1 MSSVAP
7 VFGQDPSSADWL
19 APRLSGRWGSV
30 TGNLPDGYPAYIRL
44 LHPLDDDGVTRSW
57 RDIAAEF
64 GTRTHPLVQWVPLLG
79 RRYNSN
85 DVMWRNTSPE
95 QGNLDPAVLQLL
107 LGVLAQHTGTVDD
120 CWFCVW
126 DGWGGFVPARQL
138 PLPGRRRYPN
148 LVGLPHREYQLA
160 RGSLE
165 SALHLQAENEW
176 ADCQSPN
183 LFWPADR
190 AWCAA
195 SEIDFDSTLIAGS
208 EELAAQLMSTEGLET
223 WRVEPHDSLAYD
235 ADQINKI

>member
-44 LHPLDDDGVTRSW
+44 LHPLDDDGVTRSR

-107 LGVLAQHTGTVDD
+107 LGVWPNTLAPSMTAGSAYGT
-120 CWFCVW
+120 
-126 DGWGGFVPARQL
+126 DGAGSC
-138 PLPGRRRYPN
+138 
-148 LVGLPHREYQLA
+148 QLA
-160 RGSLE
+160 SCPYL
-165 SALHLQAENEW
+165 AAEGTPIW
-176 ADCQSPN
+176 SVSRTASTS
-183 LFWPADR
+183 WPAG
-190 AWCAA
+190 AWKVRFTCKPRMSGPTVSPQICSGRPTEPGAQRPR
-195 SEIDFDSTLIAGS
+195 ST
-208 EELAAQLMSTEGLET
+208 STPRTSQEV
-223 WRVEPHDSLAYD
+223 RNSPHS
-235 ADQINKI
+235 